1 MRFRLTVVCLL
12 ACFATCPPV
21 RFASAAQT
29 YNSVAAVVESVREG
43 LRLNHKDSQ
52 IAKSLRKFKLAERLD
67 DRTIE
72 TLESEGAG
80 PEAVAELEVL
90 RDGSDRLPM
99 PQTPVIES
107 PPAPWAGEQE
117 RVWQAAREK
126 SLSYTDSLPDFICT
140 ESIKRYKD
148 PEGREQWHL
157 ADTLALKLTYFA
169 RQEAYQLISINN
181 HPTHLTYEEIGGAI
195 TEGEFGSLLGSI
207 FAESSKTEYRWD
219 HWTTLRQRPTHV
231 YRFRIAVENSAYRLS
246 FGTSDGYSQHA
257 TLGQHGFVYIDRETN
272 AVVRIA
278 AEAESLPR
286 DFPVRRAGSLLDY
299 GFTDVGGRAFLLP
312 LRSVTRLDA
321 LPLQH
326 RNEVRFLDYRKFSS
340 DATVTFGDPVA
351 PVKK

>member
-1 MRFRLTVVCLL
+1 MRFRLTAVCLL
-12 ACFATCPPV
+12 ACFA
-21 RFASAAQT
+21 AAAQSAST
-29 YNSVAAVVESVREG
+29 VAAVVESVREG

-52 IAKSLRKFKLAERLD
+52 IAKALRKFKLAERLD

-72 TLESEGAG
+72 TLQSEGAG
-80 PEAVAELEVL
+80 PETVAELEEM
-90 RDGSDRLPM
+90 RNASARLPV
-99 PQTPVIES
+99 PPVPAIET

-117 RVWQAAREK
+117 RVWEAAREK
-126 SLSYTDSLPDFICT
+126 SLSYTESLPDFICT
-140 ESIKRYKD
+140 ESVKRYKD

-157 ADTLALKLTYFA
+157 SDTLVLKLTYF
-169 RQEAYQLISINN
+169 EHKEDYHLISINN
-181 HPTHLTYEEIGGAI
+181 HPTHLNYEETGGAI
-195 TEGEFGSLLGSI
+195 TEGEFGSLLGSV

-219 HWTTLRQRPTHV
+219 HWTALRQRPTHV
-231 YRFRIAVENSAYRLS
+231 YRFHIAVENSAYRLS
-246 FGTSDGYSQHA
+246 FGTNDGYNVHA
-257 TLGQHGFVYIDRETN
+257 TMGQRGYVYVDRETN

-299 GFTDVGGRAFLLP
+299 GFTEVGGHSYLLP

-326 RNEVRFLDYRKFSS
+326 RNEVQFLDYRKFSS
-340 DATVTFGDPVA
+340 DATVTFGDPVP

>member
-1 MRFRLTVVCLL
+1 MRFRLTAVCLL
-12 ACFATCPPV
+12 ACLA
-21 RFASAAQT
+21 AAAQSPS
-29 YNSVAAVVESVREG
+29 SVRAVVESVREG

-52 IAKSLRKFKLAERLD
+52 IAKALRKFKLAERLD

-80 PEAVAELEVL
+80 PATVAELQEM
-90 RDGSDRLPM
+90 RAASAHLPV
-99 PQTPVIES
+99 PQAPAIEA

-117 RVWQAAREK
+117 RVWEAAREK
-126 SLSYTDSLPDFICT
+126 SLSYTESLPDFICT
-140 ESIKRYKD
+140 ESVKRYKD

-157 ADTLALKLTYFA
+157 ADTLVLKLTYFE
-169 RQEAYQLISINN
+169 RKEDYQLISIDNR
-181 HPTHLTYEEIGGAI
+181 PTHLTYEQTGGAI

-207 FAESSKTEYRWD
+207 FAESSRTEYRWD

-246 FGTSDGYSQHA
+246 FGTNDGYFQHA
-257 TLGQHGFVYIDRETN
+257 TMGQHGYVYVDRETN

-286 DFPVRRAGSLLDY
+286 DFPVKRAGSLLDY
-299 GFTDVGGRAFLLP
+299 GFTDVGGHPYLLP

-326 RNEVRFLDYRKFSS
+326 RNEVQFLDYRKFSS
-340 DATVTFGDPVA
+340 DATVTFGDPVP